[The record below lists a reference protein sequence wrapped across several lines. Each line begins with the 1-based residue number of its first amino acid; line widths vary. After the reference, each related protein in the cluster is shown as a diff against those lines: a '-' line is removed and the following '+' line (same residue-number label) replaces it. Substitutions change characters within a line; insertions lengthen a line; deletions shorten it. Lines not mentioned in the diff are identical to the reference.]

1 MNRNNSALKK
11 RRSLFT
17 CLRNSFITMA
27 TTLSVVVG
35 ARAAESD
42 NQTETNF
49 INPIITEEVLDRK
62 SVV

>member
-1 MNRNNSALKK
+1 
-11 RRSLFT
+11 
-17 CLRNSFITMA
+17 MA